1 MKAHHCKWLLVF
13 FMLWLPLQGAAAA
26 ILSVCAQEKSFT
38 AAHDKSA
45 IAIDN
50 HHHDGCH
57 KQTEEST
64 SEHAGHVLASLPCD
78 DTSCDAYS
86 HTPMLPGTV
95 ASIPITDTST
105 IASFDSGFVSFVPEH
120 PQRPPVVISL

>member
-1 MKAHHCKWLLVF
+1 MKAHQCKWLLVF

-26 ILSVCAQEKSFT
+26 ILSVCAQEKNFID
-38 AAHDKSA
+38 AHDKSA

-50 HHHDGCH
+50 HHHDSCH
-57 KQTEEST
+57 KQTDDST
-64 SEHAGHVLASLPCD
+64 NEHVLASLPCD
-78 DTSCDAYS
+78 DISCDAYS
-86 HTPMLPGTV
+86 HTPMLPGAAV
-95 ASIPITDTST
+95 SMPITDTST

>member
-1 MKAHHCKWLLVF
+1 MKAHRYKWLLVF
-13 FMLWLPLQGAAAA
+13 FMLWFPLQGAVAA
-26 ILSVCAQEKSFT
+26 ILSVCAQEKSPT

-45 IAIDN
+45 ITIDN

-57 KQTEEST
+57 KQTDDST
-64 SEHAGHVLASLPCD
+64 REHAGHVLANLPCD

-86 HTPMLPGTV
+86 HTPVLPGTAV
-95 ASIPITDTST
+95 SMPVTDTST

>member
-1 MKAHHCKWLLVF
+1 MKAHYYKWLLVF

-26 ILSVCAQEKSFT
+26 ILSVCAQEKNFT
-38 AAHDKSA
+38 AAHDEST

-57 KQTEEST
+57 KQTADST

-78 DTSCDAYS
+78 DTSCDAYN
-86 HTPMLPGTV
+86 HTPVLPGTV
-95 ASIPITDTST
+95 VSISITDTS
-105 IASFDSGFVSFVPEH
+105 AVPSFDSGFVSFVPEH

>member
-26 ILSVCAQEKSFT
+26 ILSVCAQEKSLT

-57 KQTEEST
+57 KQTEDST
-64 SEHAGHVLASLPCD
+64 SEHVLASLPCD

-86 HTPMLPGTV
+86 HTPVLPAT
-95 ASIPITDTST
+95 AAFMPITDTCT

>member
-1 MKAHHCKWLLVF
+1 MKAHRYKWLLVF

-26 ILSVCAQEKSFT
+26 ILSVCAQEKNFT
-38 AAHDKSA
+38 ATHDKSA

-57 KQTEEST
+57 KQIADNT
-64 SEHAGHVLASLPCD
+64 SEHAGHVLATLPCD

-86 HTPMLPGTV
+86 HTPVLPGTAV
-95 ASIPITDTST
+95 SMPITDTST